1 VGLETP
7 EMSENNIP
15 HVVDTGAS
23 IMRHEKIQPGYIG
36 NVAEMGFTLQ
46 LPKKVGCW
54 VIGGNFSIYVEEK
67 ATDAQI
73 KATEEMFGWK
83 WKDGDMY
90 SHLNK

>member
-1 VGLETP
+1 VGLEAP

-23 IMRHEKIQPGYIG
+23 VMPHEGMKFEYIG
-36 NVAEMGFTLQ
+36 NAAEMGFTLQ

-54 VIGGNFSIYVEEK
+54 VIGGNLSIYVEEK
-67 ATDAQI
+67 ATDLQI

-83 WKDGDMY
+83 WKDGDFND
-90 SHLNK
+90 HCK

>member
-7 EMSENNIP
+7 QMSENNIP

-23 IMRHEKIQPGYIG
+23 IMPHENMSFVIQP
-36 NVAEMGFTLQ
+36 
-46 LPKKVGCW
+46 PKKAGCW
-54 VIGGNFSIYVEEK
+54 IIGGDFHVYVKEK

-83 WKDGDMY
+83 WKDGEI
-90 SHLNK
+90 